1 MAKPLRQAG
10 DATEKVRSKIF
21 LIFTYEVLKIHQPNY
36 RPYSPLGFFSDPI
49 YILLYHNIFSAPP
62 VP

>member
-21 LIFTYEVLKIHQPNY
+21 LIFTYEVLKIHQPN
-36 RPYSPLGFFSDPI
+36 
-49 YILLYHNIFSAPP
+49 
-62 VP
+62 